1 MKFKY
6 EFVTMESDVRTLVFP
21 VGDGSSEFHGMLKVN
36 DSALEIL
43 NLLKEHTTEEK
54 IVDALAADYD
64 TPREEI
70 ETFVKEYIARL
81 RASNLIEE

>member
-1 MKFKY
+1 M
-6 EFVTMESDVRTLVFP
+6 
-21 VGDGSSEFHGMLKVN
+21 DGIEIINQANYSFYYISAFSEEIKTAMLKVN

-54 IVDALAADYD
+54 IVDSLAADYD

-81 RASNLIEE
+81 RASNPIEEQ